1 MTSRLVRLFI
11 LVAALQVLPQGLA
24 AEEFVQITGDKVN
37 IRFGPSTGARIVAQA
52 KRGDVF
58 EHYKT
63 LGEWYGIFMFTGHS
77 RYVHRSLAKVVDYS
91 PVLPEEQIRYRV
103 FLAIVN
109 AERQSRKDADAE
121 YPLMDHLHREIPGNR
136 DRNTEFKW
144 ILRDRYELQIF
155 YDYGLQ
161 PPLHGIIGGEGLKKR
176 WLN

>member
-77 RYVHRSLAKVVDYS
+77 RYVHRSLA
-91 PVLPEEQIRYRV
+91 
-103 FLAIVN
+103 
-109 AERQSRKDADAE
+109 
-121 YPLMDHLHREIPGNR
+121 
-136 DRNTEFKW
+136 
-144 ILRDRYELQIF
+144 
-155 YDYGLQ
+155 
-161 PPLHGIIGGEGLKKR
+161 
-176 WLN
+176 